1 MTEVLIFIGL
11 FVITGIVI
19 LMDDGQWDRKK

>member
-1 MTEVLIFIGL
+1 MIEVLIFIGL
-11 FVITGIVI
+11 FLLTGIVI